1 VANGDL
7 GTRELVALRLRDAG
21 FEVATGAK
29 LLDLADQGIYEAKRL
44 VRNRLVLAN
53 DVAAA

>member
-21 FEVATGAK
+21 FEVATAAK
-29 LLDLADQGIYEAKRL
+29 LLDQGIYEAKRL